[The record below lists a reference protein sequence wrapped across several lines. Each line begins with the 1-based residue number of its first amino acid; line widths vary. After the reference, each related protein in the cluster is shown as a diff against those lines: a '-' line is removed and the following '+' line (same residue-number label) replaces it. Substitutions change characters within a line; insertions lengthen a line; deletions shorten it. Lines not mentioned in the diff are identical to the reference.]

1 MYIMKRLMMLIIILT
16 ISSTVFSQSVTDT
29 SHNTKKDTTHY
40 KFFPIPIVKKI
51 TQDLLRFDSC
61 KENLEKTN
69 EELIQVYNELSL
81 KDSIINKMKIKEV
94 NYDSII
100 NQEKIENNLSENRV
114 KNLEFNLGV
123 QQTKNKLTSIFSGG
137 IIIILTLILII
148 RH

>member
-1 MYIMKRLMMLIIILT
+1 M
-16 ISSTVFSQSVTDT
+16 
-29 SHNTKKDTTHY
+29 
-40 KFFPIPIVKKI
+40 
-51 TQDLLRFDSC
+51 
-61 KENLEKTN
+61 E
-69 EELIQVYNELSL
+69 VYNELSL

-123 QQTKNKLTSIFSGG
+123 QQTKNKFTSIFSGG
-137 IIIILTLILII
+137 IILILTLILII